1 MQVNTTTNTATKL
14 FTSLNM
20 MLDEMFASETSPTH
34 QQASEQELEQMAN
47 QCIRNGFVK
56 VSGTL
61 ISILD
66 AVRDIDVNW
75 VFHATQMLDPICAM
89 QSKRSLENILRPG
102 IIEFI
107 RQVYGSK

>member
-1 MQVNTTTNTATKL
+1 MNTATKL

-47 QCIRNGFVK
+47 QCMRTGAVE

-61 ISILD
+61 ISVLT
-66 AVRDIDVNW
+66 AVKDVNVNW
-75 VFHATQMLDPICAM
+75 VYYATQMLDTMMAND
-89 QSKRSLENILRPG
+89 SKSNLEDLLRPQ

-107 RQVYGSK
+107 RQVYEGQ

>member
-1 MQVNTTTNTATKL
+1 MPINTATKIY
-14 FTSLNM
+14 TSLDM
-20 MLDEMFASETSPTH
+20 QICEMFCSEQPVTVH
-34 QQASEQELEQMAN
+34 QQALEEELEQMAN